1 MTNKYIIKNCPAL
14 DDQGNCFQG
23 SIVLGTA
30 YQECEQR
37 NDCLLKQIAER
48 CKSLINLCDKC
59 EGDENFDC
67 IDCTQGGKAIMGNY
81 ILDLLEIQ
89 ECQ

>member
-1 MTNKYIIKNCPAL
+1 M

-48 CKSLINLCDKC
+48 CKSSINFCDSCKGNKTF
-59 EGDENFDC
+59 EC
-67 IDCTQGGKAIMGNY
+67 IGCSYGGRAVMGRH
-81 ILDLLEIQ
+81 IRDLLEIK
-89 ECQ
+89 ECEE